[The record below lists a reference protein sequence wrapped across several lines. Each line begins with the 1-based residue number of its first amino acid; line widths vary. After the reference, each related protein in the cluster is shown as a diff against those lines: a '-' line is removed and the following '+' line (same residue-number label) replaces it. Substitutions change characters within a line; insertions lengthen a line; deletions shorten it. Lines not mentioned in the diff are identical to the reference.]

1 MTWVGMNLLQPLN
14 CLNVVGLGE
23 QSCVHGRAKSSG
35 LIFPAQVASSQTE
48 GMRASDHGRGHN
60 FSVLFHCNISVICCL
75 LSFSLI
81 IPSSPDF
88 GCIYLLFPHP
98 FILLPLSFTFNPHPF
113 IPSSRIPVAQTHVC
127 QDREREQILRNNSV
141 CDNEVH
147 RVVVPGMFLLAET
160 GEDLEEEQFWG
171 SLTLACN

>member
-60 FSVLFHCNISVICCL
+60 FSVLFHCNISVLCCL

-113 IPSSRIPVAQTHVC
+113 ILSS
-127 QDREREQILRNNSV
+127 LR
-141 CDNEVH
+141 
-147 RVVVPGMFLLAET
+147 PKFLLHRPMFVRTERGSRFSGIT
-160 GEDLEEEQFWG
+160 LCVIMRYTEWWFLECFY
-171 SLTLACN
+171 

>member
-1 MTWVGMNLLQPLN
+1 MNLLQPLN

-23 QSCVHGRAKSSG
+23 QSCVHGRAKGSV

-75 LSFSLI
+75 PSFSLI
-81 IPSSPDF
+81 IPNSPAF

-98 FILLPLSFTFNPHPF
+98 FILLPLLVFYLFFLESKSSPFLTRILYLFIYLFIYGCVGSSFL
-113 IPSSRIPVAQTHVC
+113 C
-127 QDREREQILRNNSV
+127 E
-141 CDNEVH
+141 
-147 RVVVPGMFLLAET
+147 GFL
-160 GEDLEEEQFWG
+160 
-171 SLTLACN
+171 